1 LGSVRP
7 IGAHGD
13 DGRSAQP
20 GPLDGD
26 GDPRVTPGQLLG
38 ENQLGD
44 EVHTAA
50 PVLLRERGG
59 GIEAQLVGLVHDLP
73 GGLLVLVIVG
83 RAGAH
88 LSHRELVGETAD
100 LLLLG
105 GQTEVQ
111 R

>member
-1 LGSVRP
+1 
-7 IGAHGD
+7 
-13 DGRSAQP
+13 
-20 GPLDGD
+20 
-26 GDPRVTPGQLLG
+26 
-38 ENQLGD
+38 
-44 EVHTAA
+44 
-50 PVLLRERGG
+50 
-59 GIEAQLVGLVHDLP
+59 VHDLP